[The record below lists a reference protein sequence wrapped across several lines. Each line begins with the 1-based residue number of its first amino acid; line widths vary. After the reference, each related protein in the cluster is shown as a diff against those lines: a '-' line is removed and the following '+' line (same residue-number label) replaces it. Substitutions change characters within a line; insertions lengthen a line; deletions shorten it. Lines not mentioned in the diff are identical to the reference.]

1 MRWSTDL
8 DLRGKIST
16 KLLKKKKDFFLK
28 HILNVN
34 LWDISSNT
42 VLTINYNIKFQK
54 KNLFFLPNGFRIQ
67 MWVKMKRLNFFLKVR

>member
-54 KNLFFLPNGFRIQ
+54 KNLFFYRMGSGSRCG
-67 MWVKMKRLNFFLKVR
+67 LKWKD